1 MREWARR
8 LDGSGVVV
16 NAMHPGWADTP
27 GLANSL
33 PWLYRLM
40 RPLLRTPA
48 QGADTIVWLASSPEA
63 RRFNG
68 QLFLD
73 RRPRPFDRVPSTR
86 LSAADRRYVWDR
98 VVTLARLSDPAPE
111 R

>member
-1 MREWARR
+1 MRY
-8 LDGSGVVV
+8 VVRHSSV
-16 NAMHPGWADTP
+16 F
-27 GLANSL
+27 L
-33 PWLYRLM
+33 PML
-40 RPLLRTPA
+40 
-48 QGADTIVWLASSPEA
+48 E
-63 RRFNG
+63 FNG

-98 VVTLARLSDPAPE
+98 VVTLASLSDPAPE